1 MKEEA
6 PSEEHQ
12 NAIHRIQMER
22 GWIVGCYAQIE
33 FMMADT
39 IIRSQRLPEYDHL
52 AKTPVF
58 NVTKRVKRFRE
69 LVNSPGPINQDAES
83 LLAVVDRWNASE
95 TVRHFLVH
103 GFAIFRW
110 TRAGDMLMTFR
121 LYTPEIDAD
130 DPFREMHF
138 RLATM
143 SQVRNEATTNAN
155 LAVAA
160 FEALHQRLGW
170 MGPADMPMRG
180 QRHPKT

>member
-1 MKEEA
+1 MMDEK
-6 PSEEHQ
+6 PTEEHQ
-12 NAIHRIQMER
+12 NAMHQIQMER
-22 GWIVGCYAQIE
+22 GWIVGSYAQVE

-39 IIRSQRLPEYDHL
+39 IIRSQKLPEYDHL

-58 NVTKRVKRFRE
+58 NVTKRVKRFKE
-69 LVNSPGPINQDAES
+69 LVNSPGPINQDAGP
-83 LLAVVDRWNASE
+83 LLKVVERWSASE

-110 TRAGDMLMTFR
+110 TRSGDMLMTFR
-121 LYTPEIDAD
+121 LYTPEIDPD

-138 RLATM
+138 RPATIRQM
-143 SQVRNEATTNAN
+143 RHAATADAN

-170 MGPADMPMRG
+170 VGPADMPMRG
-180 QRHPKT
+180 LKP

>member
-69 LVNSPGPINQDAES
+69 LVNSPGPINQDAGS